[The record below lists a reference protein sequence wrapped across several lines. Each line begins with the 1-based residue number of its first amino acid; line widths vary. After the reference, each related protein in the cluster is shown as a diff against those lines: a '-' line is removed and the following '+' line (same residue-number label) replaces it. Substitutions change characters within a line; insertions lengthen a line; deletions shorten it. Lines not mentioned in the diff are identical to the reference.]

1 MKHILIT
8 IAAMLLVIQLGFGLA
23 TCFYKVDRRE
33 HAVVF
38 RLGKYTG
45 APVTEQGL
53 HFKLPFG
60 IDKHT
65 PVEVTTP
72 CKIVSNDPNTSD
84 VKWSTEYS
92 ISDAYNYLKVH
103 NGFELF
109 MAMYEAVL
117 SEVLRD
123 RKINEESPSKVV
135 QMEQEMKNK
144 LQSLADK
151 HELGIKFNRVVI
163 AIKSK

>member
-1 MKHILIT
+1 MKFILIT
-8 IAAMLLVIQLGFGLA
+8 IAAVVLVIQLVFGLA
-23 TCFYKVDRRE
+23 TCFYKVDRCE

-45 APVTEQGL
+45 SPVTEQGI

-65 PVEVTTP
+65 LVDVTTP
-72 CKIVSNDPNTSD
+72 YMIVSDDPNNSD

-92 ISDAYNYLKVH
+92 ISDAYNYIKVQ

-109 MAMYEAVL
+109 IAMYESVL

-135 QMEQEMKNK
+135 QMQQEMKSK
-144 LQSLADK
+144 LQFLADK
-151 HELGIKFNRVVI
+151 HELGIKLKHIIITR
-163 AIKSK
+163 